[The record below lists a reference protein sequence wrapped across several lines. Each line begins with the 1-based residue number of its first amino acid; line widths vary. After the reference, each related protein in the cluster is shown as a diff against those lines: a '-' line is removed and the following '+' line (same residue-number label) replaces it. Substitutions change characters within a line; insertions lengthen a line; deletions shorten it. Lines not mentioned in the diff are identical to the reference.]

1 MRHINL
7 LEYDTLQNSEL
18 NLCETEKLVFLPAFV
33 TVTSVYSIATPFSG
47 SKNNFYI
54 FLFHDELAAI
64 EKEASKRLPLVWK
77 GVILSRI
84 GQVL

>member
-7 LEYDTLQNSEL
+7 LEYDMLQNSEM

-54 FLFHDELAAI
+54 FLFHDELVAI
-64 EKEASKRLPLVWK
+64 EKEASIMPASRKKRFT
-77 GVILSRI
+77 LSRI